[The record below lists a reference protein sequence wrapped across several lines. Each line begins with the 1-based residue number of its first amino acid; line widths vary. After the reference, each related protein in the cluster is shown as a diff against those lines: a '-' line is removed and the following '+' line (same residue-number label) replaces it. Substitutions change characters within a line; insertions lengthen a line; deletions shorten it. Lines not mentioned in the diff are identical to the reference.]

1 MVREKMTFLE
11 LLTKPKTL
19 ILISVLFVIIG
30 ILMPK
35 GKMFDCKDIFKM
47 HFKCFKKKNTNR
59 YSVYMIFMFFGIP
72 AIITTALIKIR
83 VIDQDVVNIITVIIS
98 ILTSMLFTLLT
109 LILDMKKSVDNN
121 NKLSSNQTRITGRL
135 LSEVYFSIMFEIIIS
150 IIILILCFVELFS
163 KEYTKLSSVLIYYLS
178 LVFLF
183 NLFIILNRTF
193 AVIKEDILTK

>member
-1 MVREKMTFLE
+1 MAFLE
-11 LLTKPKTL
+11 FLIKPKNL
-19 ILISVLFVIIG
+19 ILISILLMMIG

-47 HFKCFKKKNTNR
+47 HFKCFKKKTTNR

-72 AIITTALIKIR
+72 VIITTALIKIR

-109 LILDMKKSVDNN
+109 LILDMKKNVDKNDN
-121 NKLSSNQTRITGRL
+121 LPSNEAKLTGKL
-135 LSEVYFSIMFEIIIS
+135 LSEVYFSIMFELIVS
-150 IIILILCFVELFS
+150 IIILIFCFVELFS
-163 KEYTKLSSVLIYYLS
+163 KEYSIISSAVIYYLS

-193 AVIKEDILTK
+193 AVIKEDVMKH